1 MPDAYAYRAFISYSH
16 ADAAAARELHQR
28 LERYRV
34 PARLVGRHGA
44 HGPVTRRLGRCF
56 RDQAELSAAS
66 HLGETLQQALREAQ
80 TLIIVCS
87 PSAARSAWVDEE
99 IRYFRA
105 LGRGDRIYA
114 VVVAGEPRRN
124 DGGHDADGAFPP
136 ALLADVDGKALPEPL
151 AADARPHK
159 EGSGDAFLKLVAALI
174 GVGFDELRRREQ
186 NRRARLMALALAASL
201 AVASLTTLL
210 AFSAYRARNAALQAQ
225 ALALRH
231 QQQAED
237 LLQFML
243 GDLRDKLK
251 PIGKLSI
258 LDAVDQKAMDYFAQ
272 SGDDD
277 ASDAALASRG
287 RALRHIGEV
296 RNLQG
301 DPSGALQSFLQALKL
316 DEALA
321 ARNPAPGHLKSVA
334 DSQKWIGEAHY
345 LLGDYA
351 AARDWWQ
358 RQRATAQRLLAL
370 QPGAPH
376 WQAVQVEATGNLG
389 AVAFAVNDLDGAEA
403 QYGAAL
409 RMQQALVM
417 QAPQDAE
424 RLQALAELH
433 AWLCTIKISRRDW
446 PQALAQAEQQVQ
458 AQTRLLQ
465 LEPDNAAYREGL
477 AKAQLNALYNKS
489 EIAAIDP
496 ADPLMGEA
504 LRITAELIAQDGD
517 NIEYAIRRIAA
528 LNYRVDAQV
537 VAGELDAAQAS
548 DEELLD
554 LARRSYRRAPH
565 LQTAG
570 DYLMAMLIQG
580 IKLQLLR
587 GRPADAAALIDEAA
601 ALLPALTAS
610 DTVPSSRQLELDLLR
625 WWQAGERADAEA
637 AQARASASLARLQS
651 QGETAKPESML
662 RYEVLRR
669 QPEAAARWWAQLS
682 TIERRHPFLRQF
694 CAQTAGC

>member
-1 MPDAYAYRAFISYSH
+1 MPDTFAYRAFISYSH
-16 ADAAAARELHQR
+16 ADTADARNLHQR

-34 PARLVGRHGA
+34 PARLVGRSGM
-44 HGPVTRRLGRCF
+44 HGPVSRRLGRCF

-66 HLGETLQQALREAQ
+66 HLGETLQRALRSAE

-87 PSAARSAWVDEE
+87 PSAARSAWVNEE

-114 VVVAGEPRRN
+114 LVVAGEPRRN
-124 DGGHDADGAFPP
+124 DGGDGDDGAFPP
-136 ALLADVDGKALPEPL
+136 ALLEDIDGNPLPEPL

-159 EGSGDAFLKLVAALI
+159 DGTGDAFLKLVAALI

-186 NRRARLMALALAASL
+186 NRRARLLMLALAASL
-201 AVASLTTLL
+201 AVASLTTVL
-210 AFSAYRARNAALQAQ
+210 AFSAYRARNAALQAHS
-225 ALALRH
+225 LALRH

-272 SGDDD
+272 AGDDD

-301 DPSGALQSFLQALKL
+301 DPSGALESFHQALKL
-316 DEALA
+316 DEMLA
-321 ARNPAPGHLKSVA
+321 ARHPAPEHLKGLA

-351 AARDWWQ
+351 VAGDWWQ
-358 RQRATAQRLLAL
+358 RQLVTAQRLLAL
-370 QPGAPH
+370 QPGAPQ
-376 WQAVQVEATGNLG
+376 WLAVQVEATGNLG

-409 RMQQALVM
+409 KMQQALVR

-465 LEPDNAAYREGL
+465 LEPDNAGYREGL
-477 AKAQLNALYNKS
+477 AKAQLNALYNKG

-496 ADPLMGEA
+496 ADPLMREA
-504 LRITAELIAQDGD
+504 LDITAGLVAQDDD

-528 LNYRVDAQV
+528 LNYLVDAQV
-537 VAGELDAAQAS
+537 LAGQLDAAQAS
-548 DEELLD
+548 GDELLD
-554 LARRSYRRAPH
+554 LARRSYQRAPH

-570 DYLMAMLIQG
+570 DYLVAMLIQG

-587 GRPADAAALIDEAA
+587 ERPADAERLIDEAT
-601 ALLPALTAS
+601 ALLPTLAAN
-610 DTVPSSRQLELDLLR
+610 DMVPLSRQLELDLLR
-625 WWQAGERADAEA
+625 WWRAGETADAAA
-637 AQARASASLARLQS
+637 AQERAGTSLARLQA
-651 QGETAKPESML
+651 QGETAKPETML
-662 RYEVLRR
+662 RYEVLRQ
-669 QPEAAARWWAQLS
+669 QPPAAAQRLAQLS
-682 TIERRHPFLRQF
+682 AIERRHPFLRQF